1 MKTQTQ
7 PQHTQGRNW
16 LRESPNSIWVE
27 IMADETHVATIP
39 YKTKEQQANAQRI
52 VMAVNMHDKFIDS
65 IKTGLTLL
73 QASLDILKKEGGN
86 TTVIN
91 HIDCIMDEQK
101 QLLKQIEANK
111 D

>member
-1 MKTQTQ
+1 MKNAITQ

-52 VMAVNMHDKFIDS
+52 VKTVNMHDELVKMLNE
-65 IKTGLTLL
+65 IKETINKSEEWWMDNPDKGGFDLV
-73 QASLDILKKEGGN
+73 KKEA
-86 TTVIN
+86 
-91 HIDCIMDEQK
+91 
-101 QLLKQIEANK
+101 LLKQAEQK
-111 D
+111 